1 MNLHTASTNFATE
14 HFELDTTLLQQH
26 ERRFI
31 IVASRLST
39 HITLTPSGIEMSD
52 EGMLRVLHEF
62 AQEIAAILPSD
73 FISLIEVRSQMKW
86 ATFIGHCIV
95 WWRHQR
101 THAYQGHGGFW
112 VALAACTAS
121 HQILFNIQWNEG
133 MTCTPKRLPLS
144 QWPLWIGAS
153 LGIAF
158 GQIIW
163 WLPWPMTLCIG
174 LTIAWLTRTPQ
185 WQCAGHACQH
195 VMQNLGENCPSC
207 GVQFQYDINHL
218 GKKSAEILGLTESER
233 QEMPV
238 FSVLDASHD
247 TPVLSAAQTTEVN
260 LKINS
265 IVNETNLAQENEF
278 ENSDHALLSILP
290 VSHTGVD
297 LILDLDNN
305 TDDQSQDS
313 SQKKTLNQILMSDSL
328 QIDPRIHTYT
338 KDTHDPLSRRHINPH
353 ALPFKKDRSYGSTS

>member
-1 MNLHTASTNFATE
+1 MNFATE
-14 HFELDTTLLQQH
+14 HFELDTALLQQH

-31 IVASRLST
+31 IVASRLSG
-39 HITLTPSGIEMSD
+39 HITLTPNGIEMSD
-52 EGMLRVLHEF
+52 EGMLRVLYEF
-62 AQEIAAILPSD
+62 AQEVAAVLPND
-73 FISLIEVRSQMKW
+73 MISLIETRSQMKW

-101 THAYQGHGGFW
+101 AHAYQGHGGFW

-121 HQILFNIQWNEG
+121 HQVLFNIQWNEG

-153 LGIAF
+153 LGIAL

-174 LTIAWLTRTPQ
+174 LTIAWLTRTPR

-195 VMQNLGENCPSC
+195 IMQNLGKGCPSC
-207 GVQFQYDINHL
+207 GVSFEYDMNHL
-218 GKKSAEILGLTESER
+218 GKISAEILGLTESER

-247 TPVLSAAQTTEVN
+247 TPVLSTTQVAKLDPKVE
-260 LKINS
+260 S
-265 IVNETNLAQENEF
+265 IRDSAVSEITTSQATESANRNEAF
-278 ENSDHALLSILP
+278 LSMLP
-290 VSHTGVD
+290 VNSNTGVD
-297 LILDLDNN
+297 LILDLDHKINHQPQES
-305 TDDQSQDS
+305 TVLTGP
-313 SQKKTLNQILMSDSL
+313 SQKKKHLI
-328 QIDPRIHTYT
+328 
-338 KDTHDPLSRRHINPH
+338 K
-353 ALPFKKDRSYGSTS
+353 F